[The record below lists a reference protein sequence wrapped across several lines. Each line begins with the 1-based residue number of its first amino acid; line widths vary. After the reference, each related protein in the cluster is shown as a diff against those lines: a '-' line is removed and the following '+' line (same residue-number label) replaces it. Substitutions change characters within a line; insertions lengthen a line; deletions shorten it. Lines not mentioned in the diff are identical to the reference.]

1 MVDGAIRASIL
12 QQVGIFD
19 LLGVIGA
26 LLHMANYTRLVMR
39 PALIMVSALGDA
51 VVTIGMKLATTSLAA
66 VALIVIV
73 PAQRRARSRPSQAAP
88 RTPELSPKAGGRSRV
103 ATRSEKT

>member
-1 MVDGAIRASIL
+1 MADGAIRASIL
-12 QQVGIFD
+12 QQVGMFD
-19 LLGVIGA
+19 LLGVLGA
-26 LLHMANYTRLVMR
+26 LLYMANYTRLVMR
-39 PALIMVSALGDA
+39 PVNANALGHA

-88 RTPELSPKAGGRSRV
+88 RTPELSPKMGGRSRV